1 MLLNPAI
8 KVVQKITGR
17 RFFGVVPKVDFS
29 LPNEDSLDRQD
40 WDNIA
45 MSELHW
51 DSQISHIAK
60 TVQNSVD
67 IKKVSTD
74 VIGLN

>member
-1 MLLNPAI
+1 MLLHPAM
-8 KVVQKITGR
+8 KVVQKITR
-17 RFFGVVPKVDFS
+17 KRFFGVVPKVDFS
-29 LPNEDSLDRQD
+29 LPNEDSLDTQHC
-40 WDNIA
+40 DNIG

-51 DSQISHIAK
+51 DSQISLIAK

-67 IKKVSTD
+67 IKKMSTD